1 MDHQTFDCLIRFFG
15 AARSRR
21 MAWRALRAEARP
33 EASDGRSGHAL
44 HQGQARMVREVMQSR
59 PMLCD

>member
-15 AARSRR
+15 TARSRR

-33 EASDGRSGHAL
+33 EASDGRSRPRPAPRASTNGAGGNAVSADAL
-44 HQGQARMVREVMQSR
+44 
-59 PMLCD
+59 